1 MMESYS
7 DYILKVSNVS
17 KYFGNRNNIVTA
29 LEDVSINVKHL
40 ENVALVGETG
50 SGKTTLGRISCG
62 LEKPNKGIV
71 ELDGKKINS
80 YKNRELWSISQYIHQ
95 DPYGAVDNLET
106 VRNILGRPLTYL
118 LHIKDSKEIEE
129 RSNAGLVSSG
139 LDETYLDKKGGDL
152 SGGEKQRVLIARA
165 FIMEPKY
172 VVIDE
177 PTTMIDFIHR
187 DEIIA
192 TLSNM
197 GKTRRTTLMLI
208 THDITIVP
216 KLVNKVAVLYRG
228 RIVEYGDV
236 EIMLKKPLH
245 PYTTFLNSITVEKL
259 INSKSLLDY
268 LETYGKSRQG
278 VSNGGKGCVYSSVCP
293 IAVSRCF
300 TEEPKL
306 NAATGDHFV
315 ACFRPGEFNIV

>member
-1 MMESYS
+1 MESYS
-7 DYILKVSNVS
+7 DFIVQISDVS

-29 LEDVSINVKHL
+29 LENVSINIRRL

-62 LEKPNKGIV
+62 LEKPNKGTVI
-71 ELDGKKINS
+71 LDDKKMES
-80 YKNRELWSISQYIHQ
+80 YKRKELWKKSQYIHQ
-95 DPYGAVDNLET
+95 DPYGAIDNLET
-106 VRNILGRPLTYL
+106 VRSILGRPLTYL
-118 LHIKDSKEIEE
+118 LNIRDSGEIEE
-129 RSNAGLVSSG
+129 RSKSALLSSG
-139 LDETYLDKKGGDL
+139 LDDTYLDKKGGDL

-177 PTTMIDFIHR
+177 PTTMIDFVHR

-192 TLSNM
+192 TLSQM
-197 GKTRRTTLMLI
+197 GETRRTTLMLI

-216 KLVNKVAVLYRG
+216 KLVKKVAVLYRG

-236 EIMLKKPLH
+236 VTMQKDPLH
-245 PYTTFLNSITVEKL
+245 PYTTFLGSITVEKL
-259 INSKSLLDY
+259 INSKSLLEY
-268 LETYGKSRQG
+268 LENYGKNRQG
-278 VSNGGKGCVYSSVCP
+278 MKNTGKGCVYSSVCP
-293 IAVSRCF
+293 IAISRCF

-306 NAATGDHFV
+306 TEDKGGHLV
-315 ACFRPGEFNIV
+315 ACFKPGEFKIV